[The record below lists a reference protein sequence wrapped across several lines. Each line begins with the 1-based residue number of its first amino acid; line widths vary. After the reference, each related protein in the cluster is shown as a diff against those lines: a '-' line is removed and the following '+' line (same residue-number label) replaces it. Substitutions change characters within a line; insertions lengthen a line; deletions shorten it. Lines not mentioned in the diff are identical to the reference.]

1 MSLSRHP
8 NRREFDHLGRLFGL
22 LADDPNIEKILV
34 KEVEKSDIL
43 KDFECDDLSYED
55 WDEDGPAGGTVDPAV
70 ETTLVY
76 ELHEGGWIPKLR
88 KVSRKFDELCDR
100 FLSLYAAG
108 FPKKSPS
115 ALKRESLEALD
126 EFLGDHFW
134 GEMPEELDGD
144 LFTETYDEMR
154 YECWDAAEERRDPY
168 GYRGLSRRD
177 FMASDRS
184 RLIRLASTMA
194 VGTPERKA
202 ILKGLSKRADLVGDL
217 EAEFDSILAG
227 HDANLDAATDFGM
240 RSAHKRVAKAYRL
253 TQKEISRADEVVDS
267 QGNTRRYTIITRPQA
282 GGGVLVAAIDVDTGQ
297 PWGPTAPQVVK
308 APGRVDREITNIL
321 RWIDK
326 MGWTSGMASS
336 GRMRRKLAMT
346 PYEKNQKAMLMEAGD
361 RLRRMYDPIKLAQT
375 IAKMR
380 SFKRMVGSSVDM
392 VKDALIALEEGGA
405 IRVLDDDLF
414 FEMRDEVERLMFP
427 DGGRPPDAVV
437 DRLARSGRFPTHIPT
452 RPTSTNGTP
461 WSRTTTRSDQAAFA
475 FASARTN
482 ARASANAPSRSRA
495 TPPASMVDPF
505 RGSLPD
511 G

>member
-8 NRREFDHLGRLFGL
+8 NRREFDHLGHLFGI

-43 KDFECDDLSYED
+43 KDVECDDLSYED

-70 ETTLVY
+70 ETELVY
-76 ELHEGGWIPKLR
+76 ELHEGDWIPKLR
-88 KVSRKFDELCDR
+88 KVSRQFDELCDR

-134 GEMPEELDGD
+134 GEMPVELEGD
-144 LFTETYDEMR
+144 LFRETYDEMR

-227 HDANLDAATDFGM
+227 HDANLDAASEFGM
-240 RSAHKRVAKAYRL
+240 RSAHKRVANAAQAVREWEEAVEDVPRL
-253 TQKEISRADEVVDS
+253 DDEIYERLQALLMDAAKDSPSDWISGGDAKITEQIRYYSDKSGDTEFSDVEITFPDNYTSEEWVYVDL
-267 QGNTRRYTIITRPQA
+267 QGFY
-282 GGGVLVAAIDVDTGQ
+282 
-297 PWGPTAPQVVK
+297 
-308 APGRVDREITNIL
+308 REIE
-321 RWIDK
+321 
-326 MGWTSGMASS
+326 
-336 GRMRRKLAMT
+336 RKIVR
-346 PYEKNQKAMLMEAGD
+346 AGLD
-361 RLRRMYDPIKLAQT
+361 GIFNRAPVEIISKY
-375 IAKMR
+375 
-380 SFKRMVGSSVDM
+380 
-392 VKDALIALEEGGA
+392 
-405 IRVLDDDLF
+405 LDDLPLYDDLHEEDVQIDDAPDSIVDEASF
-414 FEMRDEVERLMFP
+414 YYYGAEDEESLVDQLERDVW
-427 DGGRPPDAVV
+427 AVV
-437 DRLARSGRFPTHIPT
+437 DEGVVEITRLKMTGPRRVQVLVRKEVRVEASLSGSYRMAST
-452 RPTSTNGTP
+452 R
-461 WSRTTTRSDQAAFA
+461 R
-475 FASARTN
+475 
-482 ARASANAPSRSRA
+482 
-495 TPPASMVDPF
+495 
-505 RGSLPD
+505 RG
-511 G
+511 

>member
-43 KDFECDDLSYED
+43 KDVECDDLSYED

-227 HDANLDAATDFGM
+227 HDANLDAASEFGM
-240 RSAHKRVAKAYRL
+240 RSAHKLQRKYARRPGRAMADALVRIYRADMKRYGNPPRLHQAWAVRGSMTSRVAAALWKGGFVEADGMIINGTTPLNVKLTPKGAQAARDEIAAREAENARL
-253 TQKEISRADEVVDS
+253 MEEYSMTSRVGHSGRRTSVYEKKRRAS
-267 QGNTRRYTIITRPQA
+267 TRR
-282 GGGVLVAAIDVDTGQ
+282 
-297 PWGPTAPQVVK
+297 
-308 APGRVDREITNIL
+308 
-321 RWIDK
+321 
-326 MGWTSGMASS
+326 
-336 GRMRRKLAMT
+336 
-346 PYEKNQKAMLMEAGD
+346 
-361 RLRRMYDPIKLAQT
+361 
-375 IAKMR
+375 
-380 SFKRMVGSSVDM
+380 
-392 VKDALIALEEGGA
+392 
-405 IRVLDDDLF
+405 
-414 FEMRDEVERLMFP
+414 
-427 DGGRPPDAVV
+427 
-437 DRLARSGRFPTHIPT
+437 
-452 RPTSTNGTP
+452 
-461 WSRTTTRSDQAAFA
+461 
-475 FASARTN
+475 
-482 ARASANAPSRSRA
+482 
-495 TPPASMVDPF
+495 
-505 RGSLPD
+505 RG
-511 G
+511 